1 MRRGQPPSIGGAG
14 LRNGSRPGT
23 VAGFMPLSRPTR
35 LALASLLVVACGTQD
50 PTPATKAEDAP
61 AAKDAETKAPDE
73 ADPPAAKD
81 VAPGVQADGSV
92 VSAVDWFHGSLEEAQ
107 ARAKAE
113 NKLVFVDVGAYW
125 CPPCQKLDEQVFV
138 EAQVGEALGDRY
150 VSVHIDAEKGEGP
163 DVVREY
169 HVQAYPTL
177 LVLEPGGMEK
187 GRIVDFLPAKDLLV
201 ALERIEKG
209 ESVLADAI
217 EKVEAKPDDVALRQ
231 RLGHLYVLAGERE
244 KAEAE
249 FEQVMEADP
258 SGEMGLAPKVAH
270 DRAFFIQYK
279 LDGDVD
285 GAVASLRALQAQ
297 FPDSPEAVRAHR
309 YIGRLLNGL
318 GKADE
323 AIAAL
328 DAMLATDPDDTGLAS
343 SYGWFSFRQKCKPE
357 RGLEVVRKALESDP
371 KNADLL
377 YLEAELADL
386 TGDREAAKLAIRKA
400 SEVEPDSAFFRR
412 QIQRFEAAP

>member
-1 MRRGQPPSIGGAG
+1 MSHG
-14 LRNGSRPGT
+14 
-23 VAGFMPLSRPTR
+23 RPTR
-35 LALASLLVVACGTQD
+35 FALASLLALACGT
-50 PTPATKAEDAP
+50 KDAP
-61 AAKDAETKAPDE
+61 APATRGEDVSKARRSEDVALDHSDPSATKE
-73 ADPPAAKD
+73 L
-81 VAPGVQADGSV
+81 APGVQADGSI

-113 NKLVFVDVGAYW
+113 RKLVFVDVGAYW
-125 CPPCQKLDEQVFV
+125 CPPCQRLDEQVFV
-138 EAQVGEALGDRY
+138 DAHVGEVLGDRY
-150 VSVHIDAEKGEGP
+150 VSVHIDADKGEGP

-177 LVLEPGGMEK
+177 LVLEPGGIER

-201 ALERIEKG
+201 ALERIEAG
-209 ESVLADAI
+209 ESVLADAL
-217 EKVEAKPDDVALRQ
+217 EQVEAKPDDVALRQ
-231 RLGHLYVLAGERE
+231 RLGHLYVLAGERD

-258 SGEMGLAPKVAH
+258 NGEMGLAPKVAH

-279 LDGDVD
+279 LDDDVD
-285 GAVASLRALQAQ
+285 GAIASLRALQTQ

-328 DAMLATDPDDTGLAS
+328 DAMLATDPDDVGLAS
-343 SYGWFSFRQKCKPE
+343 SYGWFSFRQKCRPQ
-357 RGLEVVRKALESDP
+357 RGLVVVRKALESEP
-371 KNADLL
+371 ENTDLL
-377 YLEAELADL
+377 YLEAELAEL
-386 TGDREAAKLAIRKA
+386 TGDREAAAAAIRKA
-400 SEVEPDSAFFRR
+400 SEVEPGSAFFRR
-412 QIQRFEAAP
+412 QLQRFEAAP

>member
-1 MRRGQPPSIGGAG
+1 MQRA
-14 LRNGSRPGT
+14 RP
-23 VAGFMPLSRPTR
+23 ARLLLS
-35 LALASLLVVACGTQD
+35 SLLVVACGTQD
-50 PTPATKAEDAP
+50 APAP
-61 AAKDAETKAPDE
+61 AAKRDDAPADAASGDAKPEHAEPAPT
-73 ADPPAAKD
+73 A
-81 VAPGVQADGSV
+81 VAPGVQDDGSV

-107 ARAKAE
+107 DRAKAE
-113 NKLVFVDVGAYW
+113 GKLVFVDVGAYW
-125 CPPCQKLDEQVFV
+125 CPPCQKLDEQVFIMPK
-138 EAQVGEALGDRY
+138 VGEALGDRY
-150 VSVHIDAEKGEGP
+150 ISVHIDAEKGEGP

-187 GRIVDFLPAKDLLV
+187 GRVVDFLPADALLT
-201 ALERIEKG
+201 ALARIEKG

-231 RLGHLYVLAGERE
+231 RLGHLYVLAGERD

-279 LDGDVD
+279 LDGDPT
-285 GAVASLRALQAQ
+285 GAVASLRALQSQ

-318 GKADE
+318 GKEDE

-328 DAMLATDPDDTGLAS
+328 DAMLATDPDDAGLAS

-357 RGLEVVRKALESDP
+357 RGLEVVRKALESDA

-377 YLEAELADL
+377 YLEAELAEL
-386 TGDREAAKLAIRKA
+386 TGDREAAKVAIRKA

-412 QIQRFEAAP
+412 QIQRFEASP

>member
-1 MRRGQPPSIGGAG
+1 MQRTR
-14 LRNGSRPGT
+14 
-23 VAGFMPLSRPTR
+23 LSR
-35 LALASLLVVACGTQD
+35 LALASSLVVACGTQD
-50 PTPATKAEDAP
+50 APTPAGKTEDTAKVNGAEEAKAEH
-61 AAKDAETKAPDE
+61 

-81 VAPGVQADGSV
+81 LAPGVQDDGSV
-92 VSAVDWFHGSLEEAQ
+92 VSAVDWFHGSFEEAQ

-113 NKLVFVDVGAYW
+113 GKLVSVDLGAYW

-138 EAQVGEALGDRY
+138 EADVGERLGDGY
-150 VSVHIDAEKGEGP
+150 ISVHIDAEKGEGP
-163 DVVREY
+163 DIVREY

-187 GRIVDFLPAKDLLV
+187 GRIVDFLPAKDLLT

-217 EKVEAKPDDVALRQ
+217 EKVAAKPDDVALRQ

-258 SGEMGLAPKVAH
+258 NGEMGLAPKVAH
-270 DRAFFIQYK
+270 DRAFFVQYK
-279 LDGDVD
+279 LEGDVD
-285 GAVASLRALQAQ
+285 GAIASLRTLQTQ

-328 DAMLATDPDDTGLAS
+328 DAMLATDPDDAGLAS
-343 SYGWFSFRQKCKPE
+343 SYGWFSFRQKCKPV

-400 SEVEPDSAFFRR
+400 SEVEPGSAFFRR
-412 QIQRFEAAP
+412 QVQRFEAAP

>member
-1 MRRGQPPSIGGAG
+1 MQLARLTG
-14 LRNGSRPGT
+14 
-23 VAGFMPLSRPTR
+23 
-35 LALASLLVVACGTQD
+35 LALASSLVVACGTQD
-50 PTPATKAEDAP
+50 APTPASQGDDTAKVKGTEEAKAEQADAP
-61 AAKDAETKAPDE
+61 AAKDL
-73 ADPPAAKD
+73 
-81 VAPGVQADGSV
+81 APGVRADGSV

-113 NKLVFVDVGAYW
+113 GKLVFVDVGAYW

-138 EAQVGEALGDRY
+138 EAEVGERLGDRY
-150 VSVHIDAEKGEGP
+150 ISVHIDAEKGEGP

-187 GRIVDFLPAKDLLV
+187 GRIVDFLPAKDLLT
-201 ALERIEKG
+201 ALERIEQG

-217 EKVEAKPDDVALRQ
+217 EKVEAKPDDVALRR
-231 RLGHLYVLAGERE
+231 RLGHLYVLAGERD

-258 SGEMGLAPKVAH
+258 NGEMGLAPKVAH

-285 GAVASLRALQAQ
+285 GAIASLRALQAQ

-328 DAMLATDPDDTGLAS
+328 DAMLATDPDDAGLAS
-343 SYGWFSFRQKCKPE
+343 SYGWFSFRQKCKPA

-377 YLEAELADL
+377 YLEAELAEL
-386 TGDREAAKLAIRKA
+386 TGDRDAAKVAIRKA
-400 SEVEPDSAFFRR
+400 SEVEPGSAFFRR